1 MPKKIKLTEWATRN
15 YDPVPSDWVL
25 RRWAREGEITPAP
38 ERVGREWYV
47 AENATRGT
55 AVHEQPHP
63 ERRLSLVERL
73 QAQAA

>member
-1 MPKKIKLTEWATRN
+1 MPKKIRLSEWAARH
-15 YDPVPSDWVL
+15 YDPPPSLWVL
-25 RRWAREGEITPAP
+25 RRWARDNEITPAP

-47 AENATRGT
+47 AETATRGT
-55 AVHEQPHP
+55 PASEQPHP